1 QDVVDL
7 DGGDPVGGLQQRQG
21 ERAEPRADLDD
32 HVVGAYLGGAD
43 DTADR
48 VRVDDEVLAALLGGP
63 HAEGGR
69 EFADVGGA
77 QEGVGGGAGH
87 GTRVRGGRTARFTP
101 RPVAARH
108 PPGRRGPSSVQPA
121 AAVRPG
127 AGAAAGVE
135 LLRPVRLFLG
145 GGVL

>member
-1 QDVVDL
+1 SSGFYPL
-7 DGGDPVGGLQQRQG
+7 L
-21 ERAEPRADLDD
+21 AHLIFLLLIPRPPRSTLFPYTTLFRS

-101 RPVAARH
+101 RPGAARH

-135 LLRPVRLFLG
+135 LLRP
-145 GGVL
+145 